1 MGNLLQMRITGP
13 NAQLTWDRHL
23 SKLAKHP
30 GDAGIDLYP
39 AVTEGS
45 LINQQHTAFGQ
56 IWTVPLGVNVLV
68 PEGHFGLI
76 VGRSSSMSKL
86 MGCTVV
92 QSVIDYGYTGP
103 LFANFIVPIE
113 HGGDRP
119 YTIALMERLCEYTEK
134 QQAIAQML
142 VLPCLPVSLVRVDF
156 LPKTERGDNGYGSTD
171 ERCTVEHVP

>member
-1 MGNLLQMRITGP
+1 MGTLLQMRITGP
-13 NAQLTWDRHL
+13 NSTLVWERHL
-23 SKLAKHP
+23 SKIAKHP

-45 LINQQHTAFGQ
+45 VIDQQHSAFGQ

-68 PEGHFGLI
+68 PQGHFGLI

-86 MGCTVV
+86 MGCSVV
-92 QSVIDYGYTGP
+92 QSVIDYGYVGP

-119 YTIALMERLCEYTEK
+119 YTLALMEKLCEYTK
-134 QQAIAQML
+134 LQQAIAQML
-142 VLPCLPVSLVRVDF
+142 ILPYVPVSFVRVES
-156 LPKTERGDNGYGSTD
+156 LPKTERGNNGYGSTD
-171 ERCTVEHVP
+171 KQGG